1 MSNFKFWAWEK
12 KPRTM
17 LRYVKPGDIFCFKV
31 DGGKYR
37 FGRIMSLM
45 SVGHIAEIFDIL
57 SDAPEIT
64 EGEIDNAKRI
74 IPPLIIDT
82 YSLLDKKIEP
92 ESDWRI
98 IGHQDN
104 YSPDNV
110 DEVYFAFGI
119 GDSCKKK
126 DFYGNIFTIDE
137 NEWNALPKLSP
148 KSDFD
153 IKNLLSKF

>member
-17 LRYVKPGDIFCFKV
+17 LRYVKPGDAFCFKV
-31 DGGKYR
+31 DGGMYR

-57 SDAPEIT
+57 SDTPKIT
-64 EGEIDNAKRI
+64 EGEIENAKRI
-74 IPPLIIDT
+74 ISPLIIDT

-110 DEVYFAFGI
+110 DDVYFAFGI

-126 DFYGNIFTIDE
+126 DFYGNVFPIDE
-137 NEWNALPKLSP
+137 KEWNDLPKLSP

-153 IKNLLSKF
+153 IKNILRKV